1 MKKKREREIQ
11 GMFQLKA
18 AGLVNYIFNMCSGC
32 MTLPSINANNLNVQ
46 PCLCFLHGICEVLF
60 IMQSKSI
67 RSSLPDTKTDAHIHF
82 FVITQWCCLQP
93 LIFSF
98 FPSFFFDTTR
108 SLNTFVLLLPKKSIY
123 LTFTLSI
130 QKFYALHVLKKI
142 K

>member
-98 FPSFFFDTTR
+98 FPSFF
-108 SLNTFVLLLPKKSIY
+108 
-123 LTFTLSI
+123 LTQLG
-130 QKFYALHVLKKI
+130 L
-142 K
+142 

>member
-1 MKKKREREIQ
+1 MKKKREREIP

-67 RSSLPDTKTDAHIHF
+67 KGAAYQILRQMHT
-82 FVITQWCCLQP
+82 
-93 LIFSF
+93 LIF
-98 FPSFFFDTTR
+98 
-108 SLNTFVLLLPKKSIY
+108 L
-123 LTFTLSI
+123 
-130 QKFYALHVLKKI
+130 
-142 K
+142 